1 MSKHNVKVKVNGV
14 EYEHEIE
21 SRLLLIHYLRDVLG
35 FTGPHVGCDTTHCG
49 ACTVLM
55 DGFSVKSCTLLTLQ
69 ADGRE
74 VLTIEGL
81 AEGDTLNPV
90 QEAFWNNHALQCGY
104 CTPGM
109 VMSACFLLS
118 NNSSPNEEEVRRGIA
133 GNLCRCTGYQFIVDA
148 VLEAGAKM
156 QEQNASGVLPQK

>member
-1 MSKHNVKVKVNGV
+1 MSKHSVKIKVNGV

-21 SRLLLIHYLRDVLG
+21 SRLLLIDFLRENLG

-49 ACTVLM
+49 ACTVLV
-55 DGFSVKSCTLLTLQ
+55 DSASVKSCTFLTLQ
-69 ADGRE
+69 ADGRD
-74 VLTIEGL
+74 VLTIEGV
-81 AEGDTLNPV
+81 AEGDKLHPI

-109 VMSACFLLS
+109 VISAYFLLS
-118 NNSSPNEEEVRRGIA
+118 NNPRATEDEVRRGIA

-148 VLEAGAKM
+148 VLEAQTKM
-156 QEQNASGVLPQK
+156 NQSKASH